1 MSFVSNKQNKTKKQ
15 LNKWTNDKTWSSDYI
30 GISLLMVLFY
40 DILLPYH
47 SKIKQVRKIKQNLKM
62 WENANVFIKYIL
74 NLETDLL
81 HR

>member
-1 MSFVSNKQNKTKKQ
+1 
-15 LNKWTNDKTWSSDYI
+15 
-30 GISLLMVLFY
+30 MVLFY